1 MNTFILDNDKE
12 YKLIKKIIFN
22 NNEYYYLVDKD
33 NYNIYVIAKIIDNK
47 VCIVDDKNL
56 LRKLVVEL
64 YKTNNYEE

>member
-33 NYNIYVIAKIIDNK
+33 NYNI
-47 VCIVDDKNL
+47 
-56 LRKLVVEL
+56 
-64 YKTNNYEE
+64 